1 MKKLTSILLV
11 LSLCTSLYGCSRM
24 GTNIYNG
31 LNNKRLETKSTGLD
45 NTCINWFFIPNNESR
60 TPDINDK
67 LNFKLSDYDAIYNG
81 PKSPNVKSLYLT
93 FDEGYENGYTPKIL
107 DVLKEENVPA
117 AFFVVK
123 PYITQNPEI
132 IKRMADEGH
141 LVCNHSNHHPSM
153 ATITDPEKFKLEF
166 TDVESAY
173 KEIVG
178 SDMPKFFRPPMGKY
192 SVNSLKKTKD
202 LGYKTIFW
210 SFAYKDWIIDNQP
223 SEEEAI
229 KKITNGVHPGCIMLI
244 HAVSKTN
251 TAVLKT
257 VIEQIRAD
265 GYEFKPLT
273 ELPEYQAQ

>member
-153 ATITDPEKFKLEF
+153 ATITDLEKFKAEF
-166 TDVESAY
+166 TDVEEAY

-178 SDMPKFFRPPMGKY
+178 TDMPKFFRPPMGKY
-192 SVNSLKKTKD
+192 SINSLKKTKD

-257 VIEQIRAD
+257 VLEQIKAD
-265 GYEFKPLT
+265 GYEFKSLN
-273 ELPEYQAQ
+273 ELPDYQ